1 MVKNLLL
8 KLDRLGFNLFY
19 RLRFS
24 SVLVMV
30 ESCISLSEGWTS
42 PKLSLGVAGSTRT
55 GGLGFL
61 GEPRE
66 KDPAGLKPRGQT
78 PAHITLAQVG
88 VFLSLFPPE
97 TPALVG
103 LKCRYWVYH
112 PGCVCWRRWNLP
124 LPFPE
129 VHFSM
134 TKFSISLY
142 FLWDKW

>member
-24 SVLVMV
+24 SVLVRV
-30 ESCISLSEGWTS
+30 ESCISLSVKDEPLLNSSWG
-42 PKLSLGVAGSTRT
+42 SLAPPGL

-103 LKCRYWVYH
+103 LKCRY
-112 PGCVCWRRWNLP
+112 
-124 LPFPE
+124 
-129 VHFSM
+129 
-134 TKFSISLY
+134 
-142 FLWDKW
+142 